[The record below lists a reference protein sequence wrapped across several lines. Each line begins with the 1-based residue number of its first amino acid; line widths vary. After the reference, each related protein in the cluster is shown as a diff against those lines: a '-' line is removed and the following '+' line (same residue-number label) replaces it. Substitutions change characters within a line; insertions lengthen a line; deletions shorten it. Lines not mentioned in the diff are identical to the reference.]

1 MRRPFAILNTLAV
14 AAALWA
20 SIGIAAA
27 ADRYVAHLAD
37 GKQVGTS
44 RLAWWPIPGTP
55 IRWGNDDLLTSA
67 NPARL
72 VRDGEARVEL
82 RPPFVVLA
90 NGDVL
95 TGTPVELDG
104 DLSAGRD
111 VPRVKIQLEGML
123 PLSGTAVPVRT
134 DRIARIVG
142 TPQAAWREAPPA
154 GTVELADG
162 RRFVARSIK
171 WRERGLAMLI
181 PEGIVEASFAEI
193 VDAVFPG
200 IDRTSA
206 VLDDSLWAGSSS
218 SGSIVRFHTAGGAIL
233 TTSRAS
239 REQERTRR
247 RGRFISNEPT
257 TWYYVQPAWAEQP
270 IAVAERDIAWCGVR
284 PADCVPLALLPGE
297 LTASRRLVG
306 PGGAWKRSLDD
317 GNDLAA
323 CGPLESE
330 IAISASS
337 HCELTFELP
346 VGARTFSASVGLD
359 RAVGSGGC
367 VRCLVV
373 ADSAGGRTL
382 WDSGV
387 LVGADDPKPT
397 GPIDVTG
404 VQRLVLIVEAAHED
418 RPPGADP
425 LDIRDE
431 VVWLCPLV
439 QIEIAR
445 TERLPAVLAGLASW
459 QLAGSGLDT
468 ASITSDWNAST
479 LGWDP
484 VLRLT
489 KDQGITLSRTLR
501 ISAGGDVLELRT
513 ACPDD
518 VEEHQF
524 VVTVDGKNVTWNT
537 NTDRS
542 ELRRRLQSYG
552 RERLRAESET
562 GAVSDRLA
570 YWWDLSPWRGKEVTL
585 AVSIAA
591 KRDRNDIAW
600 RGIALRSAIE
610 NLPASGKPLPCDVPL
625 TSLAPDQVLAINE
638 RMQPARNGLPVTR
651 GQDRTIR
658 FLGQTRTG
666 GYGMMRESA
675 ITFDLAPEYRR
686 FVAVVGCCQQSIG
699 SLRVLIDDQVV
710 WEQKVTSALRPAQ
723 QIDLPIPAGAK
734 TLTLWAGNEGTS
746 YGYGAWT
753 DAGFVT
759 K

>member
-1 MRRPFAILNTLAV
+1 MRRAFAILKTFAV

-20 SIGIAAA
+20 SGGIGTA

-44 RLAWWPIPGTP
+44 RLAWWPVPGMP

-95 TGTPVELDG
+95 TGSPTELDG
-104 DLSAGRD
+104 DLSAGRE
-111 VPRVKIQLEGML
+111 VPRVRIQLEGML
-123 PLSGTAVPVRT
+123 PLSGTAVSVRT
-134 DRIARIVG
+134 DRIVRVV
-142 TPQAAWREAPPA
+142 TSPQAAWREALPP

-171 WRERGLAMLI
+171 WRDRGLAMLT
-181 PEGIVEASFAEI
+181 PDGIVEAGFAEI
-193 VDAVFPG
+193 VDVVFPG
-200 IDRTSA
+200 IDRTAA
-206 VLDDSLWAGSSS
+206 VLDDSLWAG
-218 SGSIVRFHTAGGAIL
+218 GSATGAIVRFHTAGGAIL

-247 RGRFISNEPT
+247 RGRFLSNEPM

-297 LTASRRLVG
+297 ITASRRLVG
-306 PGGAWKRSLDD
+306 PGGVWKRSLEES
-317 GNDLAA
+317 NHLAA
-323 CGPLESE
+323 SGPLESE

-337 HCELTFELP
+337 HSELTFDLP
-346 VGARTFSASVGLD
+346 EGARAFSATVGLD

-373 ADSAGGRTL
+373 ADSAGGRVL

-387 LVGADDPKPT
+387 LVGADGPKPT
-397 GPIDVTG
+397 GPIDVAG
-404 VQRLVLIVEAAHED
+404 VQRLVLVVEAAHED
-418 RPPGADP
+418 RPAGADP
-425 LDIRDE
+425 LDIRDD

-439 QIEIAR
+439 QVEIAR

-459 QLAGSGLDT
+459 QLAGSGLDS

-489 KDQGITLSRTLR
+489 KDRGITLSRTLR
-501 ISAGGDVLELRT
+501 ISSANDILELRT

-524 VVTVDGKNVTWNT
+524 VVQVDGKNVTWNT

-552 RERLRAESET
+552 RERLRAENET

-585 AVSIAA
+585 AVSLAA

-600 RGIALRSAIE
+600 RGIALRSAME
-610 NLPASGKPLPCDVPL
+610 NLPANGKPLAYDVAL
-625 TSLAPDQVLAINE
+625 TSLEPDEVRAINE
-638 RMQPARNGLPVTR
+638 RMQPTKNALPVTR

-658 FLGQTRTG
+658 FLGQTRSG

-686 FVAVVGCCQQSIG
+686 FVAVAGCCQQSIG
-699 SLRVLIDDQVV
+699 PLRVLIDDQVV
-710 WEQKVTSALRPAQ
+710 WELKVTSALRPAQ

-753 DAGFVT
+753 DAGFV